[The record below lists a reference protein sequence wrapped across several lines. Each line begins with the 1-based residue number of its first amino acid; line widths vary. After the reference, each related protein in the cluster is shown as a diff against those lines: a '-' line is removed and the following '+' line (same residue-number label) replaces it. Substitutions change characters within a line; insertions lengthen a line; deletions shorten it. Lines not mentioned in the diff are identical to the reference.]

1 MVKMINDKNEEDED
15 TVDDNYD
22 VDYDDGDT
30 GKDDADHDH
39 DYDHREPRTSRS
51 HVTTC
56 RQVWGSSLYGETTL

>member
-1 MVKMINDKNEEDED
+1 MINDKNEEEED
-15 TVDDNYD
+15 IVDDNYD

-56 RQVWGSSLYGETTL
+56 QV